1 MLDLELTQM
10 TVELFSEQTER
21 DKQRTI
27 GASNAS
33 NPCNKCLAEDMLGT
47 EQERG
52 WAWLPAV
59 VGTAIHE
66 LAEFRLKVPGRLRTM
81 FGEPLTEKKMVIGSV
96 PGYGDVKSTSDLYV
110 PDRNLV
116 LDWKTTTKAKLKQYV
131 EVDAAN
137 MVIDPDLYTQAKY
150 DTLMEHMFTMRKYLN
165 QCHLYGMGMIR
176 MGYEVESVA
185 MGFIC
190 RDGMNGDDIKVFRY
204 AYDPELAEKVW
215 NRIGILWG
223 YLQDGKTPD
232 DFDGNPYC
240 WYCQNKR

>member
-33 NPCNKCLAEDMLGT
+33 NPCNKCLAEDMLGI

-81 FGEPLTEKKMVIGSV
+81 FGEPLTEYKMVIGTV

-131 EVDAAN
+131 EVDAAKA
-137 MVIDPDLYTQAKY
+137 VGIESDCLAKRCR
-150 DTLMEHMFTMRKYLN
+150 TG
-165 QCHLYGMGMIR
+165 CG
-176 MGYEVESVA
+176 GYSS
-185 MGFIC
+185 C
-190 RDGMNGDDIKVFRY
+190 RWS
-204 AYDPELAEKVW
+204 P
-215 NRIGILWG
+215 
-223 YLQDGKTPD
+223 
-232 DFDGNPYC
+232 C
-240 WYCQNKR
+240 